1 MPIVYMHEQFFLV
14 KKKLVKENLLIVEKE
29 QFKLT
34 NKLVKE
40 KLIVYMRLKSLEI
53 QYYST
58 FPD

>member
-40 KLIVYMRLKSLEI
+40 KLIVYMRLKSIEI